1 MKTRITTGII
11 GALLMILAIVLRGT
25 VVFNIF
31 IGLITVIAMIEAQV
45 TTKLVS
51 NSNLVILSCIYAFT
65 SAFIPLFGF
74 MPSGLVITAIYIFA
88 AILIILSNTK
98 EAGVYQ
104 AFYSIAITL
113 GVSLGLTTI
122 IYISDLNISK
132 NYMYTKSDSLFFII
146 LALAGAWL
154 GDTGAYF
161 VGSKFGKRKIAPVI
175 SPKKTV
181 EGVFG
186 SILSTVIGIL
196 ILSLIW
202 VLAVLDENSYIQ
214 FGWLILVSALCPL
227 IGLVGDLF
235 FSYIKRNCNIKD
247 YGKIMPGHG
256 GILDRFDSVILVAPF
271 IYLILLYIPMIVHK

>member
-196 ILSLIW
+196 ILGLIW

>member
-132 NYMYTKSDSLFFII
+132 SYMYTKSDSLFFII

-196 ILSLIW
+196 ILGLIW